1 MHYRRMI
8 CIGWDVSYKFGK
20 CLYIFIAMLIYCDI
34 MWILKS
40 VQIVNVVLGSKSGI
54 QLKQKRQ
61 GIWVPCFGMNQ

>member
-1 MHYRRMI
+1 
-8 CIGWDVSYKFGK
+8 
-20 CLYIFIAMLIYCDI
+20 